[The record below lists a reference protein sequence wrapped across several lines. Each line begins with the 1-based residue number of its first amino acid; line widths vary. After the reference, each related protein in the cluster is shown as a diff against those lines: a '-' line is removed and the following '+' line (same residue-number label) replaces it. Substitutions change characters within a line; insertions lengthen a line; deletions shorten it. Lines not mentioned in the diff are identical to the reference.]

1 MMIHEKLRSKFLS
14 FFLSCCS
21 VVPNN
26 LVFILNPRKEVQGK
40 GLVWCYWSE
49 VVPWLELNI
58 VLFQNFDIFPLFQSI
73 NKQQHIKGKTKQ
85 KTPYFTDLINVIYYY
100 INLIVQYKWI
110 DFGKKKMYPIILHF
124 SGCSLKKNCSCH
136 ILLSTL
142 ERHY

>member
-1 MMIHEKLRSKFLS
+1 MIHAKLRSKFLS

-100 INLIVQYKWI
+100 INLIVQYK
-110 DFGKKKMYPIILHF
+110 
-124 SGCSLKKNCSCH
+124 
-136 ILLSTL
+136 
-142 ERHY
+142 